1 MPTGRYLMDRQLG
14 EAIQAQLAAVG
25 IKAKIESPEWGA
37 FVAITDQKK
46 APMFLMGKGSPT
58 GDLDFTLTLTAMTN
72 GRMNAFAL
80 SNPEIDKLILEQR
93 GAVEPQKRR
102 ELLARAQD
110 LIFEDVPAVVL
121 FYEDQLFATRATVH
135 DVHDLS
141 ERVRRL
147 LRCVEGLNAP
157 ARLSRDAHLSGRPL
171 LQAIPVLFG
180 VSLAVFLMVHLI
192 PGDPAAL
199 IAGTDAT
206 RADVENVRQSL
217 GLDRPLPV
225 QYVTFVG
232 KALTG
237 DFGKSFRT
245 GRPVLEEIVPRYL
258 NTVALG
264 AIALAIAVAVR
275 HGVRHRLGGA
285 APHRL
290 RQCRAAALARRRV
303 DADLLPRPA
312 ADAGVLG
319 VARLAAAVRQGHVAA
334 LHPAGDHAQH
344 GVDRDHLARH
354 ACEPDRGAATRTT
367 CAPRARK
374 ASAKSLVIWR
384 HAVRNALIP
393 VVTVAGL
400 QLGYLLGGAVVT
412 ETVFAWPGLGRL
424 LVQSILARDFPVV
437 QASVLLLA
445 TTFVAINLLTDLI
458 YGLLDPRI
466 SVR

>member
-1 MPTGRYLMDRQLG
+1 M
-14 EAIQAQLAAVG
+14 
-25 IKAKIESPEWGA
+25 
-37 FVAITDQKK
+37 
-46 APMFLMGKGSPT
+46 
-58 GDLDFTLTLTAMTN
+58 
-72 GRMNAFAL
+72 
-80 SNPEIDKLILEQR
+80 
-93 GAVEPQKRR
+93 
-102 ELLARAQD
+102 
-110 LIFEDVPAVVL
+110 
-121 FYEDQLFATRATVH
+121 
-135 DVHDLS
+135 
-141 ERVRRL
+141 
-147 LRCVEGLNAP
+147 
-157 ARLSRDAHLSGRPL
+157 

-225 QYVTFVG
+225 QYVGFVG

-264 AIALAIAVAVR
+264 AIALAIAVLIGMASGIVSAVR
-275 HGVRHRLGGA
+275 RHTVFDN
-285 APHRL
+285 
-290 RQCRAAALARRRV
+290 AAL
-303 DADLLPRPA
+303 LLSL
-312 ADAGVLG
+312 AGVSMPTFFLG
-319 VARLAAAVRQGHVAA
+319 LLLMLVFSVWLGWLPLSGKDTWAHYILPAITLSTASIAIISRIMHASLIEVLNEDYVRTAR
-334 LHPAGDHAQH
+334 
-344 GVDRDHLARH
+344 
-354 ACEPDRGAATRTT
+354 
-367 CAPRARK
+367 
-374 ASAKSLVIWR
+374 AKGQRESLVIWR

-445 TTFVAINLLTDLI
+445 TTFVVINLAHRPDLRTARSEDR
-458 YGLLDPRI
+458 LR
-466 SVR
+466 